1 MNIAKLRISMAFLFG
16 CLIFSSCTT
25 HNEYDYQPT
34 IAALRHNT
42 ILLSLLDAKGQAY
55 DYELLM
61 QKKNFS
67 VYGLQSKQGLS
78 VRINADNSLGEKR
91 LEFIAE
97 LPDEKY
103 MTYNANRS
111 HGEGYATTQLNI
123 EGKTIDLRIKFVYG
137 ASEDKKMLADS
148 SIAIERIYC
157 NGVEIKPM
165 KTSYPQFLLTLQ
177 KDDKCD
183 FHIVE

>member
-34 IAALRHNT
+34 IAALRQNT

-78 VRINADNSLGEKR
+78 VCINADNSLGEKR

-97 LPDEKY
+97 LPDEKD
-103 MTYNANRS
+103 MTYRMAK
-111 HGEGYATTQLNI
+111 A
-123 EGKTIDLRIKFVYG
+123 
-137 ASEDKKMLADS
+137 MLQ
-148 SIAIERIYC
+148 R
-157 NGVEIKPM
+157 N
-165 KTSYPQFLLTLQ
+165 
-177 KDDKCD
+177 
-183 FHIVE
+183 

>member
-34 IAALRHNT
+34 IAALRQNT

-97 LPDEKY
+97 LPDEKD

-137 ASEDKKMLADS
+137 APEDKDMLADS

-157 NGVEIKPM
+157 NGVEIEPR

-177 KDDKCD
+177 KDDKGD